1 MDPKRI
7 LIVDDDVAVADSLA
21 RGLRRLGGHEVQ
33 TENVGDRV
41 VAAARSFSPDLV
53 LLDIV
58 MPGMDGS
65 EIAAAVHRDP
75 ALASTPIAFLTG
87 LVSEEE
93 LGGSALDQ
101 GGHWIIP
108 KPIEP
113 QRLLAIVERILG
125 G

>member
-21 RGLRRLGGHEVQ
+21 RSLRRLGGHEVR
-33 TENVGDRV
+33 TENR
-41 VAAARSFSPDLV
+41 ANRALERALAFSPDLI

-58 MPGMDGS
+58 MPGMDGD
-65 EIAAAVHRDP
+65 AVAVALQKEP
-75 ALASTPIAFLTG
+75 TLASTTVAFLTG
-87 LVSEEE
+87 LVSGDE

-108 KPIEP
+108 KPVEP
-113 QRLLAIVERILG
+113 QELVDLVERILG